1 LGIAAAAVITKAFMK
16 KDDSAHLILLGGLPG
31 SGKSKYLERLETEG
45 WTVFDDFQKR
55 AINNVAL
62 FRMSRHYSELVQ
74 ALREGRPSVVADV
87 RLVTAEYR
95 DDAERTLRA
104 DLSGLA
110 IELRLF
116 ELDQAQCAE
125 NIKNSPDPRD
135 VPNRLR
141 ILGEFAPQHSMPQGA
156 VRLPVWRPPV

>member
-1 LGIAAAAVITKAFMK
+1 MGYF
-16 KDDSAHLILLGGLPG
+16 DSNLAREAG
-31 SGKSKYLERLETEG
+31 RLVDWREKF
-45 WTVFDDFQKR
+45 W
-55 AINNVAL
+55 
-62 FRMSRHYSELVQ
+62 SRHYSELVQ

-125 NIKNSPDPRD
+125 NIKSSPDPRLLNAT
-135 VPNRLR
+135 PNR
-141 ILGEFAPQHSMPQGA
+141 SS
-156 VRLPVWRPPV
+156 

>member
-1 LGIAAAAVITKAFMK
+1 MK
-16 KDDSAHLILLGGLPG
+16 KDSAYLILVGGLPG
-31 SGKSKYLERLETEG
+31 SGKSKYLERLEAEG
-45 WTVFDDFQKR
+45 WKVFDDFQKR
-55 AINNVAL
+55 AINNLAT

-95 DDAERTLRA
+95 NDAERTLHA
-104 DLSGLA
+104 DLSDLV
-110 IELRLF
+110 IDLRLF
-116 ELDQAQCAE
+116 ELDEAQCAA

-135 VPNRLR
+135 APNRLR

-156 VRLPVWRPPV
+156 ARLPVWRPPV